1 MDSSEAATPVFKK
14 DFINKGSIIQSKNYE
29 LKLTED
35 IYSLNISIYKNE
47 TIKFNLI
54 QINKLS
60 LINFIKVYD
69 YNEITKKLLLS
80 NEYYNDISKVFK
92 YLDTAILK
100 NKVLLIKDNYKIKL
114 LLKKNMDFEEVECYL
129 DLKEEKASNSDIIM
143 ILFNE
148 IKELKQINNSNEE
161 KINDLI
167 KENEEIKK
175 I

>member
-1 MDSSEAATPVFKK
+1 
-14 DFINKGSIIQSKNYE
+14 
-29 LKLTED
+29 
-35 IYSLNISIYKNE
+35 
-47 TIKFNLI
+47 
-54 QINKLS
+54 
-60 LINFIKVYD
+60 
-69 YNEITKKLLLS
+69 
-80 NEYYNDISKVFK
+80 
-92 YLDTAILK
+92 
-100 NKVLLIKDNYKIKL
+100 
-114 LLKKNMDFEEVECYL
+114 MDFEEVECYL